1 MRLILRAVLSDREFV
16 RMVEEA
22 DAIYMSGGQSGRRA
36 GGQQRAAE
44 VEQYENRDRDECGAT
59 AMLLGCENQAD
70 LGQVRVL
77 LDVATERERLVL
89 ASRRLESL
97 SFLWTSRAHRFLV
110 LVDLVHLRN
119 GYG

>member
-1 MRLILRAVLSDREFV
+1 M
-16 RMVEEA
+16 
-22 DAIYMSGGQSGRRA
+22 
-36 GGQQRAAE
+36 
-44 VEQYENRDRDECGAT
+44 T
-59 AMLLGCENQAD
+59 LGCEKQVT

-77 LDVATERERLVL
+77 LDVPVERKRLVL

-119 GYG
+119 GYDKRGIWTSILARG